1 MSKLDFRNRTSRAYS
16 WCDILIK
23 PQARS
28 GDTTRSSLE
37 TNKIKSQFVL
47 PPPACRILSCACYRI
62 DLISICIKLY
72 QIGAG
77 KRSRRRYKVLF
88 KSSWFTFA
96 SSTHSFTWLELH
108 RVTRG
113 GLLPG
118 SRCVTTQ
125 VSSVQRGENAQVLSL
140 HNSSAEIKNP
150 YCANSIRGKKER
162 EMGGWV
168 GWGWLGREWT
178 SMLKFHTLPN
188 LWLKNYNSNT
198 NLPQAEQE
206 FDKVNFEKMNPLP
219 TLSGAPCGLAWT
231 AHWESVLSHP
241 C

>member
-1 MSKLDFRNRTSRAYS
+1 MKMYLHLFTTAGVCLTASVINFDLAELFCWSSRVWSVPSPSWYSEHACLLYTHRSPNPGSGESYYKNGWNLLKILNGLWEWGEKNRWRRRRNR
-16 WCDILIK
+16 
-23 PQARS
+23 
-28 GDTTRSSLE
+28 
-37 TNKIKSQFVL
+37 
-47 PPPACRILSCACYRI
+47 
-62 DLISICIKLY
+62 
-72 QIGAG
+72 
-77 KRSRRRYKVLF
+77 
-88 KSSWFTFA
+88 
-96 SSTHSFTWLELH
+96 
-108 RVTRG
+108 RVSKERE
-113 GLLPG
+113 
-118 SRCVTTQ
+118 R
-125 VSSVQRGENAQVLSL
+125 
-140 HNSSAEIKNP
+140 
-150 YCANSIRGKKER
+150 ER

-168 GWGWLGREWT
+168 VREWT